1 MRGKMSEVSRVR
13 LALSLAVLMAITP
26 FANATMIDTFANG
39 ASEVEIVVK
48 DSQGFVNQIDGKV
61 TLSSDE
67 SVISAELGLSTSMV
81 KHQGQIRYDADTLAD
96 PWLPSVTT
104 EYSDSHDFSINEK
117 GLGLTSGGFT
127 TDFEFNDAQFT
138 DTMGGMGWSG

>member
-1 MRGKMSEVSRVR
+1 MSEVSKVR
-13 LALSLAVLMAITP
+13 LALSLVVLMAITP

-61 TLSSDE
+61 TLASDE

-81 KHQGQIRYDADTLAD
+81 KHQGQIRYDADT
-96 PWLPSVTT
+96 
-104 EYSDSHDFSINEK
+104 
-117 GLGLTSGGFT
+117 
-127 TDFEFNDAQFT
+127 
-138 DTMGGMGWSG
+138 